1 MYGLDE
7 LTTSSTVTSHY
18 LNLHPQE
25 LILAHLYHPHESHY
39 QSSKRNSQDTF
50 TYKPPSSPFCS
61 VYSFSYSFSSQQDSF
76 CSHWLPVTY
85 TMSSSKQMSLLL
97 MTILSSFLYL
107 SVSSFEYEIGANEG
121 WVVPPANDTRIY
133 NDWASENRFQVDD
146 TIRKFTHRNEIY
158 LFLQFPW
165 CSSPFLVQVS
175 STGRTP
181 SWRSVQRITRSA
193 TPVTPTS
200 SPTLATLFTIL
211 TIQGI
216 STS

>member
-146 TIRKFTHRNEIY
+146 TIRKFTHKEMKFTFSFN
-158 LFLQFPW
+158 FLGVHHHFLCRFQVQEGLRHGGQ
-165 CSSPFLVQVS
+165 CRGLQEVQLQSPQLLLQHWQHCL
-175 STGRTP
+175 P
-181 SWRSVQRITRSA
+181 S
-193 TPVTPTS
+193 
-200 SPTLATLFTIL
+200 
-211 TIQGI
+211 
-216 STS
+216 